1 MKTKIIL
8 SLVYILFSAKMQAQN
23 WLLNG
28 NAATTATQYLGT
40 TDAKDLRVN
49 TNGITRM
56 TVNSSGYTG
65 FNITPET
72 VSRVYSN
79 YVVPGTV
86 AQNSFY
92 SAVKGRSTNTT
103 ARANG
108 YLGVYTNQ
116 SATTTGLPIS
126 LNYIGVLGVKENG
139 SDFGAGV
146 LGWNK
151 NNNSGGTHYGMYG
164 LANGILAFGNV
175 ATDKNVG
182 VYGRAVGNINNIGV
196 WGYANGTNDFAG
208 YFTGRGYF
216 SDKVGIGVEN
226 PSSMLTVDAPSPSAI
241 MSLRSNGTTRMYLTA
256 AGNLGIG
263 TAAPAT
269 LLHLNGTGELARLN
283 AVSPY
288 LTFHNSNVEKAW
300 MGCDAGNLN
309 IGTVSA
315 NTTGNVYFYTNTGAR
330 MAIMNNGRVGIG
342 NTNPT
347 IDAKL
352 TVDNAG
358 ITQAIFG
365 STGTGVSILSSYP
378 GIAFNSYYTTAFKA
392 IKPGY
397 GFDITCD
404 PTIGQLSFRS
414 HGNATT
420 ANGTQSYATRM
431 TMSNDGRVVIG
442 NIAPATNY
450 LLSVDGRIMC
460 EELKV
465 QNSGNWPD
473 YVFAADYKLPTLS
486 EVENHINTNG
496 HLIGIPSAC
505 EVEENGVGVGDMQKK
520 LLEKIEELTLY
531 VISLEKKVNALD
543 SK

>member
-1 MKTKIIL
+1 MKSKIIL
-8 SLVYILFSAKMQAQN
+8 SLVCILLSAKMQAQN
-23 WLLNG
+23 WLLTG

-40 TDAKDLRVN
+40 TDAKDLRIG
-49 TNGITRM
+49 TNGVTRM
-56 TVNSSGYTG
+56 TTSSAGYTG
-65 FNITPET
+65 FNIAPET
-72 VSRVYSN
+72 ISRVFSN
-79 YVVPGTV
+79 YTVPTTV
-86 AQNSFY
+86 AQNSIY

-108 YLGVYTNQ
+108 YLGVYTQ
-116 SATTTGLPIS
+116 QAVTIGGLPTS
-126 LNYIGVLGVKENG
+126 LNYIGVLGIKENG
-139 SDFGAGV
+139 TDFGAGV

-151 NNNSGGTHYGMYG
+151 NNNGGGTHYGVYG
-164 LANGILAFGNV
+164 LANGNV
-175 ATDKNVG
+175 GIGAATDKNIG
-182 VYGRAVGNINNIGV
+182 LYGRATGNINNIGV
-196 WGYANGTNDFAG
+196 LGYATGTTDWAG

-216 SDKVGIGVEN
+216 SGKVGIGDET
-226 PSSMLTVDAPSPSAI
+226 PLSMLTINAPAGTGLLNLSSNSSTKFAVNANGFVGIGVALPSA
-241 MSLRSNGTTRMYLTA
+241 
-256 AGNLGIG
+256 
-263 TAAPAT
+263 

-309 IGTVSA
+309 IGTVGT
-315 NTTGNVYFYTNTGAR
+315 NTTGNIYFYTNTGAR

-342 NTNPT
+342 NINPT
-347 IDAKL
+347 IDTKL

-358 ITQAIFG
+358 ITQAVFG

-414 HGNATT
+414 HGNATA
-420 ANGTQSYATRM
+420 ANGTQTYATRM

-473 YVFAADYKLPTLS
+473 YVFAADYKLPSLS
-486 EVENHINTNG
+486 EVENHINEKG

-531 VISLEKKVNALD
+531 VISLEKKVNALET
-543 SK
+543 K